1 MLEGAQGSL
10 QLYRLTGMVLKR
22 AVPAVKCA
30 SLAQGLRVPG

>member
-1 MLEGAQGSL
+1 MLEGASGSL
-10 QLYRLTGMVLKR
+10 QLYRLTGMAPKR